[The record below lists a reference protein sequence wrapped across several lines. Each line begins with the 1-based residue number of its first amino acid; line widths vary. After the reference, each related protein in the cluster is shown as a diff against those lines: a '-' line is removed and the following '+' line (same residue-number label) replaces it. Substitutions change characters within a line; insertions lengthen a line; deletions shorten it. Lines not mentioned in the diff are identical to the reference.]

1 MERAVLIPRT
11 KPLES
16 KSAQFPP
23 GEQAFEKDD
32 NTDFEERLKAIKSS
46 GEEQLRIQKERKFGP
61 LDYSSPPK
69 EENKNNLL
77 LKAGAGLAV
86 LGLIV
91 SFAIGD
97 FLPTA
102 STNLD
107 NGVVASKRLRPQ
119 EEEKFKAEL
128 QKFEEAL
135 KNSPDDLS
143 ALEGA
148 AVSYAELGEYAKAQ
162 TNLEKLIRMSPSN
175 VEALRLLAEVK
186 SSLNDFEGSS
196 NAYRQAIKASGSTS
210 MELLLGLTEAL
221 IDANKPGEAVDELL
235 RAKETTKTAPGVQLL
250 KADNVEDRTS
260 SPAEDGTSS
269 SSLDPVQA
277 SALDIDLLLGKAYS
291 AWNRPTDA
299 LTVYDALIK
308 GRPDDFRG
316 YLAKGVLLKEQGQ
329 ASDAE
334 RMFIQAR
341 YFAPAKAKYL
351 VDKYTRHSSHEIP
364 LGHSVKHRLCVFQ
377 EALLRYKGLLRGG
390 PRNEAPLWGL
400 VKQLASSLKMPIQGL
415 QQLSRAYVM
424 VSQLDLID
432 GAKQAGQTTTF
443 TSNQSFVQVVKCF
456 MLVYY
461 G

>member
-1 MERAVLIPRT
+1 MRAMVSSSRVCIVSSDFGARRSALRRCCVVCRDGARGFDSKKSDRKERARPKPVT

-269 SSLDPVQA
+269 SSLDPVQ
-277 SALDIDLLLGKAYS
+277 IDLLLGKAYS

-351 VDKYTRHSSHEIP
+351 VDKYTR
-364 LGHSVKHRLCVFQ
+364 Q
-377 EALLRYKGLLRGG
+377 
-390 PRNEAPLWGL
+390 
-400 VKQLASSLKMPIQGL
+400 
-415 QQLSRAYVM
+415 
-424 VSQLDLID
+424 
-432 GAKQAGQTTTF
+432 
-443 TSNQSFVQVVKCF
+443 
-456 MLVYY
+456 
-461 G
+461 

>member
-1 MERAVLIPRT
+1 MTMLTLRSVL
-11 KPLES
+11 KQS
-16 KSAQFPP
+16 KVLA
-23 GEQAFEKDD
+23 
-32 NTDFEERLKAIKSS
+32 KSS
-46 GEEQLRIQKERKFGP
+46 YESRRRESLVLSTIPVPQKKKTRTTCFSR
-61 LDYSSPPK
+61 L
-69 EENKNNLL
+69 
-77 LKAGAGLAV
+77 V
-86 LGLIV
+86 LGSL
-91 SFAIGD
+91 SSDSLYHLQSATF
-97 FLPTA
+97 FRQQ
-102 STNLD
+102 D

-235 RAKETTKTAPGVQLL
+235 RAKETTKTAPGVQVL
-250 KADNVEDRTS
+250 KADDVEDKIS
-260 SPAEDGTSS
+260 SSAPAEDGTSS
-269 SSLDPVQA
+269 SSLDPVQ
-277 SALDIDLLLGKAYS
+277 IDLLLGKAYS

-351 VDKYTRHSSHEIP
+351 VDKYTR
-364 LGHSVKHRLCVFQ
+364 Q
-377 EALLRYKGLLRGG
+377 
-390 PRNEAPLWGL
+390 
-400 VKQLASSLKMPIQGL
+400 
-415 QQLSRAYVM
+415 
-424 VSQLDLID
+424 
-432 GAKQAGQTTTF
+432 
-443 TSNQSFVQVVKCF
+443 
-456 MLVYY
+456 
-461 G
+461 